1 MGSFGTCYAPHIGA
15 FWDTPHAK
23 RPVFNTVIFGAG
35 VASHWRDNIG
45 ITQSRH
51 LLRIV
56 EESKASHRGVG
67 LLGRPGFFSSE
78 STYKAPLEVGA
89 PLRHSLPAY
98 RPKIA
103 GRCAATI
110 SKAGRLVASNLVASN
125 LVAPM
130 TPGLALQSAA
140 PESRQRRRAKF

>member
-15 FWDTPHAK
+15 FWDTPRAK

-89 PLRHSLPAY
+89 PLRHSMPAY
-98 RPKIA
+98 RPNLPRFRAKSPAIPHELLTPQTV
-103 GRCAATI
+103 GCAAFSVDQHI
-110 SKAGRLVASNLVASN
+110 W
-125 LVAPM
+125 P
-130 TPGLALQSAA
+130 
-140 PESRQRRRAKF
+140 